1 MKTIIL
7 LVAVFFSVP
16 LFANEPDKTINEVA
30 TQSTPPASFS
40 FIRGHKQGK
49 NQAVTWGMNNNAGIS
64 HFIIVCT
71 YEDPADPNS
80 VWNQVGVM
88 PCTNMPIFKFI
99 DSPYLPGTLN
109 YRVIAVMNDNST
121 VTSDI
126 YTIYIQ

>member
-1 MKTIIL
+1 MKAIIL
-7 LVAVFFSVP
+7 LVVVFFTVP
-16 LFANEPDKTINEVA
+16 LFANEPGKKINTIA
-30 TQSTPPASFS
+30 TQPTLTASFS

-49 NQAVTWGMNNNAGIS
+49 NQAVTWGMSNNSGIS
-64 HFIIVCT
+64 HFIIVRT

-109 YRVIAVMNDNST
+109 YRVIAVMSDNST

-126 YTIYIQ
+126 YTIYLQ